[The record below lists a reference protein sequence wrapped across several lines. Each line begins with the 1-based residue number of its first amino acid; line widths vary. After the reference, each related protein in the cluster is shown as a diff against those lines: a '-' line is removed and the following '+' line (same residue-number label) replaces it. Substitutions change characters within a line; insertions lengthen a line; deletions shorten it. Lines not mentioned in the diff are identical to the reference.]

1 MRTMFFIFGYLL
13 CIGGCSHPM
22 SNNSVIKKDSVILSD
37 VMLNKLDNLINC
49 DSDKTINKLF
59 VIRFANVE
67 NESYVIIYKTYYYR
81 KEYVDGYFFRNK
93 NLVVL
98 YNIKKLGVLNIVN
111 NQKLTI
117 FKDSIPHYLDISRCD
132 MQFEVYPIKFQ
143 IVSQDS
149 LKLISENDSLF
160 GKL

>member
-1 MRTMFFIFGYLL
+1 MFFIFGYLL